1 MKRFLLACPI
11 LVLAV
16 GCEPQAEGAS
26 PALSAMTSAL
36 SATPTSRRLRRA
48 DTRALRAQA
57 KADAIH
63 RKFLSSCFVKIL
75 RDGNA
80 VRFFATPGNYRVGG
94 NTRAKIGT
102 VFHWRDRHG
111 SVHFRLQR
119 IEPDGVVFR
128 YDVDGMDT
136 YEMTIKQG
144 QFKLP
149 WKAAG

>member
-1 MKRFLLACPI
+1 M
-11 LVLAV
+11 
-16 GCEPQAEGAS
+16 AS
-26 PALSAMTSAL
+26 AP
-36 SATPTSRRLRRA
+36 SATPGARRPQPLR
-48 DTRALRAQA
+48 TRAPLTQA
-57 KADAIH
+57 KADAVH
-63 RKFLSSCFVKIL
+63 RKFLSSCFVKVV

-94 NTRAKIGT
+94 NTRAKVGT